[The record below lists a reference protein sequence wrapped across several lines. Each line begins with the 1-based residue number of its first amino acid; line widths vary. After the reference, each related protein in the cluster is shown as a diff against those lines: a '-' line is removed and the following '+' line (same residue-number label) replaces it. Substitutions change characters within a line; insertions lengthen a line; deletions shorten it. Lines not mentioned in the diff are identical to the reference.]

1 MFAYL
6 LVALGSDNT
15 SFPDSPTIYPGN
27 CFLNRIAPEK
37 MAEYVDGRAV
47 INTSASSVSSAT
59 AHVNG
64 EGEASATGHWGEH
77 TEAESVNI
85 NGAYQE
91 FEE

>member
-1 MFAYL
+1 
-6 LVALGSDNT
+6 
-15 SFPDSPTIYPGN
+15 
-27 CFLNRIAPEK
+27 
-37 MAEYVDGRAV
+37 MAGYADVTK
-47 INTSASSVSSAT
+47 TSASSVSSAT

-64 EGEASATGHWGEH
+64 EGDMTATGHWGEQ